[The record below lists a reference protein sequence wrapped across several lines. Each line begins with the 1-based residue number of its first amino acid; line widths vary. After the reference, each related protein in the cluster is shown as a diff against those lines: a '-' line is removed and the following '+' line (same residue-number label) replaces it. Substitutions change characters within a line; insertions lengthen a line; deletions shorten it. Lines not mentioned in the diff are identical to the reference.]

1 MGLLHLVAEL
11 FPLAEV
17 PAAWDIVLLE
27 SLVRGALVLGRI
39 VAELKVGRAYF
50 LPHRLCLS
58 LRSVGRKMLALRAL
72 EEDLVHRLELV
83 ARVFV
88 SDFEGAL
95 L

>member
-17 PAAWDIVLLE
+17 PAAWDIMLLE

-58 LRSVGRKMLALRAL
+58 LRSVRR
-72 EEDLVHRLELV
+72 
-83 ARVFV
+83 
-88 SDFEGAL
+88 
-95 L
+95 